1 MFKVASIPIDKGA
14 RMGSLFIDLK
24 ARYLFGT
31 QAEYLREGDVQIT
44 STGHVVLHPQKSKT
58 DLLTAHIGVIFYF

>member
-1 MFKVASIPIDKGA
+1 
-14 RMGSLFIDLK
+14 MGSLFIDLK